1 VPRLSRGC
9 RAKAVPGLS
18 LPRTGLSTAST
29 ASTASSTPK
38 ATGPGLP
45 PLGGG
50 VRAGPAAALAD
61 GDALL
66 GAPPALGNEKVRAEK
81 LSVGARKAAW

>member
-1 VPRLSRGC
+1 MPRLSRGC

-18 LPRTGLSTAST
+18 LPRTGLST

-50 VRAGPAAALAD
+50 VRAGPAAAPAED
-61 GDALL
+61 GEDALL

-81 LSVGARKAAW
+81 PSVGARKAAW

>member
-1 VPRLSRGC
+1 MPRLSRGC

-29 ASTASSTPK
+29 ASSTPK

-45 PLGGG
+45 LLGGG
-50 VRAGPAAALAD
+50 VRTGPAVALAD

-81 LSVGARKAAW
+81 PSVRARKAAW